1 MGCNVI
7 LCFCRTDIPMEVQCP
22 STGILSLASLLET
35 GGEHRV
41 RVVLAAE
48 YPSFRADL
56 ERQLA
61 MSDVL
66 GISATSYNWY
76 VARELI
82 AAAREI
88 KPRLTI
94 VLGGIHP
101 SHLPEYCLASTQA
114 DVVVR
119 GEAEITFPSLLDTL
133 ARGGELGRIHGLT
146 FRTEDGRIVS
156 TPDRPALSVEE
167 MEKLPLPA
175 YHLIPPGVY
184 GYIPVEGSRGCA
196 FDCAFCGIYYRRGHR
211 AFSPSRME
219 AVVRRLRAIENRF
232 HARSVFF
239 TDDSFGTRKSATR
252 GLLDAFAST
261 GYSLGMESRYH
272 DLVHPKLI
280 DALDRN
286 RFYLIQVGVEAG
298 YQQGVDKVD
307 KKLDLARIYRFAEA
321 IARRPIRSAV
331 HYSMAL
337 GLPWE
342 NESHL
347 LTTVNVA
354 HELAARSGSPPP
366 MLNNFNPLPGSRFV
380 ARPADYGLPPL
391 GPAFWD
397 DGNWFRPFL
406 GFCKIP
412 EANRNYLGRYIGWR
426 RLLHPRLPSAPVLRF
441 PDGQVLNN
449 VVWNTE
455 KVPLSA

>member
-1 MGCNVI
+1 
-7 LCFCRTDIPMEVQCP
+7 MEVQCP

-133 ARGGELGRIHGLT
+133 ARGGDLGRIHGLT

-196 FDCAFCGIYYRRGHR
+196 ALLASGVRTTATATNAGQIECKVSSRR
-211 AFSPSRME
+211 
-219 AVVRRLRAIENRF
+219 
-232 HARSVFF
+232 
-239 TDDSFGTRKSATR
+239 
-252 GLLDAFAST
+252 
-261 GYSLGMESRYH
+261 
-272 DLVHPKLI
+272 
-280 DALDRN
+280 
-286 RFYLIQVGVEAG
+286 
-298 YQQGVDKVD
+298 
-307 KKLDLARIYRFAEA
+307 
-321 IARRPIRSAV
+321 
-331 HYSMAL
+331 
-337 GLPWE
+337 
-342 NESHL
+342 
-347 LTTVNVA
+347 
-354 HELAARSGSPPP
+354 
-366 MLNNFNPLPGSRFV
+366 
-380 ARPADYGLPPL
+380 
-391 GPAFWD
+391 
-397 DGNWFRPFL
+397 WFRAKERCIFYCATESV
-406 GFCKIP
+406 G
-412 EANRNYLGRYIGWR
+412 AAS
-426 RLLHPRLPSAPVLRF
+426 RLKAAAKRARV
-441 PDGQVLNN
+441 
-449 VVWNTE
+449 
-455 KVPLSA
+455 